1 MSLIQ
6 PTEVLN
12 RTNGWVRG
20 NPSCLSAWAR
30 TLVFY
35 PQTRSYTINS
45 PGSQAFGLRWNYT
58 TGFSGS
64 LAFWIQI
71 LGLLRLQNHVS
82 HLYSP
87 TYSEYFS
94 MWKMHSF
101 YKVCSSLKM
110 THRYKKYLTQMLK
123 SKKWCAGKCLTSS
136 SPKNVKGLV
145 WSFCQFP
152 WCYNFHQ
159 GCFM

>member
-1 MSLIQ
+1 MLELGHWSSTLKL
-6 PTEVLN
+6 EV
-12 RTNGWVRG
+12 T
-20 NPSCLSAWAR
+20 PS
-30 TLVFY
+30 TLLV
-35 PQTRSYTINS
+35 
-45 PGSQAFGLRWNYT
+45 LRPLDLDGNYT